1 MREVITNAERA
12 EIYATAWR
20 VYCTTQSSDYAYRK
34 AATVGDKLGIYP
46 LRVDEIAR
54 AAVERVAEKQRDF
67 AKELSKQADKC
78 AAEYAAQFSPTSN
91 PYRDEV

>member
-1 MREVITNAERA
+1 MREIITNAERA

-34 AATVGDKLGIYP
+34 AAAIGDKLGIYP
-46 LRVDEIAR
+46 IRVDEIAR
-54 AAVERVAEKQRDF
+54 AAVECVAEKQRDY
-67 AKELSKQADKC
+67 AKELSKQAEKR
-78 AAEYAAQFSPTSN
+78 AAEYAAHFPPTSN